1 MDVEYVRNAI
11 ACLAGLN
18 ETSGLLFDTAKRSFS
33 YSPSLFRRTFQ
44 SFVVRSPVEEE
55 GTYRFDLE
63 RVDNVMTAVVQALHY
78 HDQHQRWG
86 RWRVFVPSLRSE
98 SSSFH
103 KTSDGFDALRDL
115 LGHIPYSDQ
124 PTGEPEVFKYG
135 RHALYWCWVYRL
147 TFYGGF
153 VVNAW
158 MLRENPQSPARD

>member
-1 MDVEYVRNAI
+1 VRNAI
-11 ACLAGLN
+11 VSLAGLN
-18 ETSGLLFDTAKRSFS
+18 QTGESLFETVKRSFDL
-33 YSPSLFRRTFQ
+33 SPLLFQRTFQ
-44 SFVVRSPVEEE
+44 SFVVRSHEEE
-55 GTYRFDLE
+55 VGTYGFDLR
-63 RVDNVMTAVVQALHY
+63 RVDAMMTGLVQALHY
-78 HDQHQRWG
+78 SDRRQKWG

-135 RHALYWCWVYRL
+135 RHALDWCWVYRL